1 MPLMKKYAA
10 LYGDLEFTQEEQE
23 DLGRVAARLIK
34 IASDGCKEQDLIR
47 FFVDE
52 FKGIDE
58 ETFDRLNGTVE
69 FLSFYEKTAGSL
81 QTLGLLLAPLATAIA
96 ATPLVA
102 HGIKYLQEGSAVKQ
116 SLATIM
122 RDHPELKG
130 DPNVPMYFQAIVDFA
145 PSVAKNPLI
154 AGNLLSQWH
163 KAGPSLAT
171 PQILRELVGIQKD
184 IPSRALDATGPSGQ
198 SLMEMAK
205 LYGGSKGEGKFDPN
219 TGRKR

>member
-10 LYGDLEFTQEEQE
+10 LYGDLEFTPEEQE
-23 DLGRVAARLIK
+23 ELGRLAARLIK
-34 IASDGCKEQDLIR
+34 IASDGCKESDLTR

-58 ETFDRLNGTVE
+58 ETYDRLNGTFE
-69 FLSFYEKTAGSL
+69 FLSLYEKTAGSL
-81 QTLGLLLAPLATAIA
+81 QTLGLLLAPIATAIA
-96 ATPLVA
+96 ATPLIA
-102 HGIKYLQEGSAVKQ
+102 HGIQYLQEGGAIKQ

-122 RDHPELKG
+122 RNHPDLKG

-145 PSVAKNPLI
+145 PAVAKNPLI

-171 PQILRELVGIQKD
+171 PQIMRELVGIQKD
-184 IPSRALDATGPSGQ
+184 IPSKIPDAAGAAAPSI
-198 SLMEMAK
+198 MEMAK
-205 LYGGSKGEGKFDPN
+205 LYG
-219 TGRKR
+219 RKDDADKKR

>member
-1 MPLMKKYAA
+1 
-10 LYGDLEFTQEEQE
+10 
-23 DLGRVAARLIK
+23 
-34 IASDGCKEQDLIR
+34 
-47 FFVDE
+47 
-52 FKGIDE
+52 
-58 ETFDRLNGTVE
+58 
-69 FLSFYEKTAGSL
+69 
-81 QTLGLLLAPLATAIA
+81 
-96 ATPLVA
+96 
-102 HGIKYLQEGSAVKQ
+102 
-116 SLATIM
+116 
-122 RDHPELKG
+122 
-130 DPNVPMYFQAIVDFA
+130 
-145 PSVAKNPLI
+145 VAKNPLI